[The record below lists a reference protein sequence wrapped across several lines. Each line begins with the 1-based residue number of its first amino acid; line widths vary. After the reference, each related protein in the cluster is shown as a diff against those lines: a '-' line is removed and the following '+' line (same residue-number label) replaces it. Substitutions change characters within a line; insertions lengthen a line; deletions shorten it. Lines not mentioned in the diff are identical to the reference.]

1 LPRIVVSMV
10 SLIDAL
16 IHPAATRRA
25 PIPAEE
31 SALIRIRAGCT
42 NPALFY
48 AWRDHDDNAR
58 ARDDP

>member
-1 LPRIVVSMV
+1 MV